1 MRRPLCVFCAG
12 MLGVALVC
20 DFLPQTELFVPFA
33 AFFVAVCLLLCIPDR
48 TRKALLCLLLGA
60 AAGLAAARHT
70 NARLEQTLEK
80 YAGQTVA
87 LTAEVESVSASYYP
101 GIVDAVLRVERVN
114 GRAAEF
120 RVECDT
126 LPVCEAGERVEGRF
140 ALEAPEPADR
150 TTLFADGVALLA
162 KEPQAFARLGQGSS
176 FRARTSRLQK
186 RLSTSLRGEMNE
198 DAGGVLAAM
207 TVGDR
212 NHLSSALR
220 SAYRGAGLSH
230 VLVVSGMHVSILC
243 GDVFGR
249 RRRERSYR
257 SRRVKVLFTAFLAL
271 LLAGVTG
278 FTPSVCRA
286 AVAVWVSALG
296 VWVYGAS
303 DALTSLA
310 AAGILMTARNSYA
323 VCDIGFELS
332 FAAVLGTLAGA
343 ELSRRLHALFAAHA
357 TRKKKPAVLQRI
369 LRHVRSSLTETVCIG
384 VCASA
389 AAFPVLVLRGLSV
402 SIYAV
407 LSGVAV
413 LWMVKPMM
421 LLGLGTAF
429 AGLVPAAGPLYTMIG
444 KAAEFLTGLL
454 NRWAVWV
461 SAKPGAGLYFD
472 TNYAAIVCLLLMAL
486 CGLAHVWKVRL
497 RVAVPGLLLTAAL
510 AIGAGNALC
519 RDVVHVDLVGSANR
533 VMSGQKFTTLF
544 IDEAAQALEAAC
556 WIPMK
561 RTTRVVFAG
570 DHCQLPPTV
579 KSIEAM
585 RGGLAKTLM
594 ERIVENKPEVVTL
607 LTVQYRM
614 NEKIMQFSSEWFYDG
629 KVIAA
634 PEVCHRGILDYDLPM
649 MWIDTSGTEAYEQFV
664 GESFGRINK
673 KEAALTLEKLQE
685 YFEKTGKQRI
695 LDESIDVGIISPYR
709 AQVQYLRQQIK
720 KKEFFRPYRKLISVN
735 TVDGFQGQERDI
747 IIISLVRSNNEGQ
760 IGFLSDL
767 RRMNVAIT
775 RARMKLIIMGN
786 AETLSHT
793 LFYKKLYEYVMQIS
807 NGE

>member
-1 MRRPLCVFCAG
+1 M
-12 MLGVALVC
+12 
-20 DFLPQTELFVPFA
+20 PFA

-48 TRKALLCLLLGA
+48 TRKASLCLLLGA
-60 AAGLAAARHT
+60 AAGLAAVRHT
-70 NARLEQTLEK
+70 DARLAGVQAQ
-80 YAGQTVA
+80 YAGQTVV
-87 LTAEVESVSASYYP
+87 LTAEVELVSPSYYP

-114 GRAAEF
+114 GKAADL
-120 RVECDT
+120 RVECDA
-126 LPVCEAGERVEGRF
+126 LPQCEAGERVEGRF
-140 ALEAPEPADR
+140 VLEVPEPAER
-150 TTLFADGVALLA
+150 TALFADGAALLA

-186 RLSTSLRGEMNE
+186 RLSASLRKGLSE
-198 DAGGVLAAM
+198 DVGGVLAAM

-257 SRRVKVLFTAFLAL
+257 SRRVKALFTAFLAL

-343 ELSRRLHALFAAHA
+343 ELSRHLHALFAAHA
-357 TRKKKPAVLQRI
+357 TRKKKPSVLQRI

-389 AAFPVLVLRGLSV
+389 ATFPVLVLRGLSV
-402 SIYAV
+402 SLWAV
-407 LSGVAV
+407 ASGVAV
-413 LWMVKPMM
+413 LWLVQPM
-421 LLGLGTAF
+421 LLLSLGTAF

-444 KAAEFLTGLL
+444 KAAEFLTALL

-497 RVAVPGLLLTAAL
+497 RVAVPGILMTAVL
-510 AIGAGNALC
+510 AIGVGNALC
-519 RDVVHVDLVGSANR
+519 RDVVHVDLVGSANSPA
-533 VMSGQKFTTLF
+533 VVVSQNHTAVVLF
-544 IDEAAQALEAAC
+544 
-556 WIPMK
+556 
-561 RTTRVVFAG
+561 
-570 DHCQLPPTV
+570 
-579 KSIEAM
+579 
-585 RGGLAKTLM
+585 RGGASTQ
-594 ERIVENKPEVVTL
+594 RAVENQLSRRGVTTVELLADLRLDPENACTLPARTMCRVAVQSVGSAVTRQTQTATVETLRTRFGCLVRLTIGEQQFVTVSGTVTLAEPVRVQWLLASPAKPEAVQWEQL
-607 LTVQYRM
+607 LSRSDHYQW
-614 NEKIMQFSSEWFYDG
+614 MQGGEAVYASLSLR
-629 KVIAA
+629 
-634 PEVCHRGILDYDLPM
+634 P
-649 MWIDTSGTEAYEQFV
+649 SG
-664 GESFGRINK
+664 GW
-673 KEAALTLEKLQE
+673 
-685 YFEKTGKQRI
+685 
-695 LDESIDVGIISPYR
+695 R
-709 AQVQYLRQQIK
+709 A
-720 KKEFFRPYRKLISVN
+720 E
-735 TVDGFQGQERDI
+735 
-747 IIISLVRSNNEGQ
+747 
-760 IGFLSDL
+760 
-767 RRMNVAIT
+767 
-775 RARMKLIIMGN
+775 
-786 AETLSHT
+786 
-793 LFYKKLYEYVMQIS
+793 
-807 NGE
+807 

>member
-1 MRRPLCVFCAG
+1 M
-12 MLGVALVC
+12 
-20 DFLPQTELFVPFA
+20 PFA

-48 TRKALLCLLLGA
+48 TRKASLCLLLGA

-150 TTLFADGVALLA
+150 TTLFADGAALLA

-176 FRARTSRLQK
+176 FRARTGRLQK

-257 SRRVKVLFTAFLAL
+257 SRRVKALFTAFLAL

-332 FAAVLGTLAGA
+332 FAAVVGTVAGGACIRRIREWWCQDFWKKSENPVRRPWYLRVFPDRFWGLAESA
-343 ELSRRLHALFAAHA
+343 CISLF
-357 TRKKKPAVLQRI
+357 
-369 LRHVRSSLTETVCIG
+369 
-384 VCASA
+384 ASA
-389 AAFPVLVLRGLSV
+389 ATFPVLVLRGLSV
-402 SIYAV
+402 SLWAV
-407 LSGVAV
+407 ASGVAV
-413 LWMVKPMM
+413 LWLVQPM
-421 LLGLGTAF
+421 LLLSLGTAF
-429 AGLVPAAGPLYTMIG
+429 AGLVPVAGPLYLLLG
-444 KAAEFLTGLL
+444 KAAEALTGLL

-472 TNYAAIVCLLLMAL
+472 TNYAALVCLLLMAL
-486 CGLAHVWKVRL
+486 CGLAHLWKVRL
-497 RVAVPGLLLTAAL
+497 RVAVPGILLTAVL
-510 AIGAGNALC
+510 AIGVGNALC
-519 RDVVHVDLVGSANR
+519 RDVVHIDLVGSANSPA
-533 VMSGQKFTTLF
+533 VVVSQNHTAVVLF
-544 IDEAAQALEAAC
+544 RGGASTQRALENQLARRGVTTVELLADLRLDPENAC
-556 WIPMK
+556 TLPA
-561 RTTRVVFAG
+561 RTMCQVAVQPVGSAVTRQTQTA
-570 DHCQLPPTV
+570 TV
-579 KSIEAM
+579 ETLRTRFGCLVRLTIGEQQFVTVS
-585 RGGLAKTLM
+585 GTVTLAEPVRAQWLLASPA
-594 ERIVENKPEVVTL
+594 KPEAVQWEQL
-607 LTVQYRM
+607 LSRSDHYQW
-614 NEKIMQFSSEWFYDG
+614 MQGGEAVYASLSLR
-629 KVIAA
+629 
-634 PEVCHRGILDYDLPM
+634 P
-649 MWIDTSGTEAYEQFV
+649 SG
-664 GESFGRINK
+664 GW
-673 KEAALTLEKLQE
+673 
-685 YFEKTGKQRI
+685 
-695 LDESIDVGIISPYR
+695 R
-709 AQVQYLRQQIK
+709 A
-720 KKEFFRPYRKLISVN
+720 E
-735 TVDGFQGQERDI
+735 
-747 IIISLVRSNNEGQ
+747 
-760 IGFLSDL
+760 
-767 RRMNVAIT
+767 
-775 RARMKLIIMGN
+775 
-786 AETLSHT
+786 
-793 LFYKKLYEYVMQIS
+793 
-807 NGE
+807 

>member
-1 MRRPLCVFCAG
+1 M
-12 MLGVALVC
+12 
-20 DFLPQTELFVPFA
+20 PFA
-33 AFFVAVCLLLCIPDR
+33 AFFVAGCLLLCIPDR
-48 TRKALLCLLLGA
+48 TRKASLCLLLGA

-114 GRAAEF
+114 GQAAEV

-150 TTLFADGVALLA
+150 TTLFADGVVLWAR
-162 KEPQAFARLGQGSS
+162 EPQAFARLGKSSS
-176 FRARTSRLQK
+176 FRARTGRLQK

-243 GDVFGR
+243 GDILSSLLPYEWEQSYR
-249 RRRERSYR
+249 RRRYR
-257 SRRVKVLFTAFLAL
+257 AIFKAL
-271 LLAGVTG
+271 LAVLLVGVTG

-343 ELSRRLHALFAAHA
+343 ELSRHLHALFAAYA
-357 TRKKKPAVLQRI
+357 TRKKKPSVLQRI

-402 SIYAV
+402 SLWAV
-407 LSGVAV
+407 ASGVAV
-413 LWMVKPMM
+413 LWLVQPM
-421 LLGLGTAF
+421 LLLSLGTAF
-429 AGLVPAAGPLYTMIG
+429 AGLVPVAGPLYLLLG
-444 KAAEFLTGLL
+444 KAAEALTGLL

-472 TNYAAIVCLLLMAL
+472 TNYAALVCLLLMAL
-486 CGLAHVWKVRL
+486 CGLAHLWKVRL
-497 RVAVPGLLLTAAL
+497 RVAVPGLLLTVAL

-519 RDVVHVDLVGSANR
+519 RDVVHIDLVGSANSPA
-533 VMSGQKFTTLF
+533 VVVSQNHTAVVLF
-544 IDEAAQALEAAC
+544 
-556 WIPMK
+556 
-561 RTTRVVFAG
+561 
-570 DHCQLPPTV
+570 
-579 KSIEAM
+579 
-585 RGGLAKTLM
+585 RGGASTQ
-594 ERIVENKPEVVTL
+594 RAVENQLARRGVTTVELLADLRLDPENACTLPARTMCRVAVQPVGSAVTRQTSTAAVETLHTRSGCLVRLTIGEQQFVTVSGTVTLAEPVRAQWLLASPAKPEA
-607 LTVQYRM
+607 VQWEQMLSRSDHYQW
-614 NEKIMQFSSEWFYDG
+614 MQGGEAVYASLSLR
-629 KVIAA
+629 
-634 PEVCHRGILDYDLPM
+634 P
-649 MWIDTSGTEAYEQFV
+649 SG
-664 GESFGRINK
+664 GW
-673 KEAALTLEKLQE
+673 
-685 YFEKTGKQRI
+685 
-695 LDESIDVGIISPYR
+695 R
-709 AQVQYLRQQIK
+709 A
-720 KKEFFRPYRKLISVN
+720 E
-735 TVDGFQGQERDI
+735 
-747 IIISLVRSNNEGQ
+747 
-760 IGFLSDL
+760 
-767 RRMNVAIT
+767 
-775 RARMKLIIMGN
+775 
-786 AETLSHT
+786 
-793 LFYKKLYEYVMQIS
+793 
-807 NGE
+807 

>member
-1 MRRPLCVFCAG
+1 M
-12 MLGVALVC
+12 
-20 DFLPQTELFVPFA
+20 PFA

-150 TTLFADGVALLA
+150 TTLFADGVVLWAR
-162 KEPQAFARLGQGSS
+162 EPQAFARLGKSSS
-176 FRARTSRLQK
+176 FRARTGRLQK

-243 GDVFGR
+243 GDVFGSVFGR

-257 SRRVKVLFTAFLAL
+257 SRRVKALFTAFLAL

-332 FAAVLGTLAGA
+332 FAAVVGTVAGGACIRRIREWWCQNFWKKSENPVRRPWYLKVFPDRFWGLAESA
-343 ELSRRLHALFAAHA
+343 CISLF
-357 TRKKKPAVLQRI
+357 
-369 LRHVRSSLTETVCIG
+369 
-384 VCASA
+384 ASA
-389 AAFPVLVLRGLSV
+389 ATFPVLVLRGLSV
-402 SIYAV
+402 SLWAV
-407 LSGVAV
+407 ASGVAV
-413 LWMVKPMM
+413 LWLVQPM
-421 LLGLGTAF
+421 LLLSLGTAF
-429 AGLVPAAGPLYTMIG
+429 AGLVPVAGPLYLLLG
-444 KAAEFLTGLL
+444 KAAEALTGLL
-454 NRWAVWV
+454 NRWTVWI
-461 SAKPGAGLYFD
+461 STKPGAGLYFD
-472 TNYAAIVCLLLMAL
+472 TNYAALVCLLLMAL
-486 CGLAHVWKVRL
+486 CGLAHLWKVRL
-497 RVAVPGLLLTAAL
+497 WVAVPGILMTVVL

-519 RDVVHVDLVGSANR
+519 RDVVHIDLVGSANSPA
-533 VMSGQKFTTLF
+533 VVVSQNHTAVVLF
-544 IDEAAQALEAAC
+544 
-556 WIPMK
+556 
-561 RTTRVVFAG
+561 
-570 DHCQLPPTV
+570 
-579 KSIEAM
+579 
-585 RGGLAKTLM
+585 RGGASTQ
-594 ERIVENKPEVVTL
+594 RAVENQLARRGVTTVELLADLRLDPENACTLPARTMCRVAVQPVGSAVTRQTQTAAVETLRTRFGCLVRLTIGEQQFVTVSGTVTLAEPVRVQWLLASPAKPEAVQWEQL
-607 LTVQYRM
+607 LSRSDHYQ
-614 NEKIMQFSSEWFYDG
+614 
-629 KVIAA
+629 
-634 PEVCHRGILDYDLPM
+634 
-649 MWIDTSGTEAYEQFV
+649 WIQGGEAVYASLSLRPSG
-664 GESFGRINK
+664 GW
-673 KEAALTLEKLQE
+673 
-685 YFEKTGKQRI
+685 
-695 LDESIDVGIISPYR
+695 R
-709 AQVQYLRQQIK
+709 A
-720 KKEFFRPYRKLISVN
+720 E
-735 TVDGFQGQERDI
+735 
-747 IIISLVRSNNEGQ
+747 
-760 IGFLSDL
+760 
-767 RRMNVAIT
+767 
-775 RARMKLIIMGN
+775 
-786 AETLSHT
+786 
-793 LFYKKLYEYVMQIS
+793 
-807 NGE
+807 

>member
-1 MRRPLCVFCAG
+1 M
-12 MLGVALVC
+12 
-20 DFLPQTELFVPFA
+20 PFA

-48 TRKALLCLLLGA
+48 TRKASLCLLLGA

-186 RLSTSLRGEMNE
+186 RLSTSLRKGLSE
-198 DAGGVLAAM
+198 DVGGVLAAM

-230 VLVVSGMHVSILC
+230 VLVVSGLHVSILC
-243 GDVFGR
+243 GDILSSLLPYEWEQSYR
-249 RRRERSYR
+249 RRRYR
-257 SRRVKVLFTAFLAL
+257 AIFKALLAV

-343 ELSRRLHALFAAHA
+343 ELSRHLHALFAAHA

-389 AAFPVLVLRGLSV
+389 ATFPVLVLRGLSV
-402 SIYAV
+402 SLWAV
-407 LSGVAV
+407 ASGVAV
-413 LWMVKPMM
+413 LWLVQPM
-421 LLGLGTAF
+421 LLLSLGTAF
-429 AGLVPAAGPLYTMIG
+429 AGLVPVAGPLYLLLG
-444 KAAEFLTGLL
+444 KAAEALTGLL
-454 NRWAVWV
+454 NRWTVWI
-461 SAKPGAGLYFD
+461 STKPGAGLYFD
-472 TNYAAIVCLLLMAL
+472 TNYAAFVCLLLMAL
-486 CGLAHVWKVRL
+486 CGLAHLWKVRL
-497 RVAVPGLLLTAAL
+497 RVAVPGILMTAVL
-510 AIGAGNALC
+510 AIGVGNALC
-519 RDVVHVDLVGSANR
+519 RDVVHVDLVGSANSPA
-533 VMSGQKFTTLF
+533 VVVSQNHTAVVLF
-544 IDEAAQALEAAC
+544 
-556 WIPMK
+556 
-561 RTTRVVFAG
+561 
-570 DHCQLPPTV
+570 
-579 KSIEAM
+579 
-585 RGGLAKTLM
+585 RGGASTQRAVENQLARRGVTTVELLADLRLDPENACTLPARTMCRVAVQPVGSAVTRQTSTAAVETLRTRSGCLVRLTIGEQQFVTVSGTVTLAEPVRVQWLLASPAKT
-594 ERIVENKPEVVTL
+594 EAVQWEQL
-607 LTVQYRM
+607 LSRSDHYQW
-614 NEKIMQFSSEWFYDG
+614 MQGGEAVYASLSLR
-629 KVIAA
+629 
-634 PEVCHRGILDYDLPM
+634 P
-649 MWIDTSGTEAYEQFV
+649 SG
-664 GESFGRINK
+664 GW
-673 KEAALTLEKLQE
+673 
-685 YFEKTGKQRI
+685 
-695 LDESIDVGIISPYR
+695 R
-709 AQVQYLRQQIK
+709 A
-720 KKEFFRPYRKLISVN
+720 E
-735 TVDGFQGQERDI
+735 
-747 IIISLVRSNNEGQ
+747 
-760 IGFLSDL
+760 
-767 RRMNVAIT
+767 
-775 RARMKLIIMGN
+775 
-786 AETLSHT
+786 
-793 LFYKKLYEYVMQIS
+793 
-807 NGE
+807 

>member
-12 MLGVALVC
+12 MLGVELVC
-20 DFLPQTELFVPFA
+20 AFLPQTELFVPFA
-33 AFFVAVCLLLCIPDR
+33 AFFMAFCLLLCIPDC
-48 TRKALLCLLLGA
+48 TRKASLCLLLGA
-60 AAGLAAARHT
+60 AAGLAAVRHT
-70 NARLEQTLEK
+70 DARLAGVQAQ
-80 YAGQTVA
+80 YAGQTVV
-87 LTAEVESVSASYYP
+87 LTAEVELVSPSYYP

-114 GRAAEF
+114 GKAADL
-120 RVECDT
+120 RVECDA
-126 LPVCEAGERVEGRF
+126 LPQCEAGERVEGRF

-150 TTLFADGVALLA
+150 TTLFADGVVLWAR
-162 KEPQAFARLGQGSS
+162 EPQAFARLGKSSS

-212 NHLSSALR
+212 NYLSSALR

-257 SRRVKVLFTAFLAL
+257 SRRVKALFTAFLAL

-343 ELSRRLHALFAAHA
+343 ELSRHLHALFAAHA
-357 TRKKKPAVLQRI
+357 TRKKKPSVLQPI

-407 LSGVAV
+407 LSGAAV

-421 LLGLGTAF
+421 LLSLGTAF
-429 AGLVPAAGPLYTMIG
+429 AGLVPVAGPLYLLLG
-444 KAAEFLTGLL
+444 KAAEALTGLL
-454 NRWAVWV
+454 NRWTVWI
-461 SAKPGAGLYFD
+461 STKPGAGLYFD
-472 TNYAAIVCLLLMAL
+472 TNYAALVCLLLMAL
-486 CGLAHVWKVRL
+486 CGLAHLWKVRL

-519 RDVVHVDLVGSANR
+519 RDVVHIDLVGSANSPA
-533 VMSGQKFTTLF
+533 VVVSQNHTAVVLF
-544 IDEAAQALEAAC
+544 RGGASTQRALENQLARRGVTTVELLADLRLDPENACTLPARTMCRVAVQPVGSAVTRQTQTAAVETL
-556 WIPMK
+556 
-561 RTTRVVFAG
+561 RTRFGCLVRLTIGEQQFVTVSGTVTLAEPVRV
-570 DHCQLPPTV
+570 QWL
-579 KSIEAM
+579 
-585 RGGLAKTLM
+585 LASPA
-594 ERIVENKPEVVTL
+594 KPEAVQWEQL
-607 LTVQYRM
+607 LSRSDHYQW
-614 NEKIMQFSSEWFYDG
+614 MQGGEAVYASLSLRSSGGW
-629 KVIAA
+629 
-634 PEVCHRGILDYDLPM
+634 
-649 MWIDTSGTEAYEQFV
+649 
-664 GESFGRINK
+664 
-673 KEAALTLEKLQE
+673 
-685 YFEKTGKQRI
+685 
-695 LDESIDVGIISPYR
+695 R
-709 AQVQYLRQQIK
+709 A
-720 KKEFFRPYRKLISVN
+720 E
-735 TVDGFQGQERDI
+735 
-747 IIISLVRSNNEGQ
+747 
-760 IGFLSDL
+760 
-767 RRMNVAIT
+767 
-775 RARMKLIIMGN
+775 
-786 AETLSHT
+786 
-793 LFYKKLYEYVMQIS
+793 
-807 NGE
+807 

>member
-12 MLGVALVC
+12 MLGVELVC
-20 DFLPQTELFVPFA
+20 AFLPQTELFVPFA
-33 AFFVAVCLLLCIPDR
+33 AFFMAFCLLLCIPDC
-48 TRKALLCLLLGA
+48 TRKASLCLLLGA
-60 AAGLAAARHT
+60 AAGLAAVRHT
-70 NARLEQTLEK
+70 DARLAGVQAQ
-80 YAGQTVA
+80 YAGQTVV
-87 LTAEVESVSASYYP
+87 LTAEVELVSPSYYP

-114 GRAAEF
+114 GKAADL
-120 RVECDT
+120 RVECDA
-126 LPVCEAGERVEGRF
+126 LPQCEAGERVEGRF

-150 TTLFADGVALLA
+150 TTLFADGVVLWAR
-162 KEPQAFARLGQGSS
+162 EPQAFARLGKSSS

-212 NHLSSALR
+212 NYLSSALR

-257 SRRVKVLFTAFLAL
+257 SRRVKALFTAFLAL

-343 ELSRRLHALFAAHA
+343 ELSRHLHALFAAHA
-357 TRKKKPAVLQRI
+357 TRKKKPSVLQPI

-407 LSGVAV
+407 LSGAAV

-421 LLGLGTAF
+421 LLSLGTAF
-429 AGLVPAAGPLYTMIG
+429 AGLVPVAGPLYLLLG
-444 KAAEFLTGLL
+444 KAAEALTGLL
-454 NRWAVWV
+454 NRWTVWI
-461 SAKPGAGLYFD
+461 STKPGAGLYFD
-472 TNYAAIVCLLLMAL
+472 TNYAALVCLLLMAL
-486 CGLAHVWKVRL
+486 CGLAHLWKVRL

-519 RDVVHVDLVGSANR
+519 RDVVHIDLVGSANSPA
-533 VMSGQKFTTLF
+533 VVVSQNHTAVVLF
-544 IDEAAQALEAAC
+544 
-556 WIPMK
+556 
-561 RTTRVVFAG
+561 
-570 DHCQLPPTV
+570 
-579 KSIEAM
+579 
-585 RGGLAKTLM
+585 RGGASTQ
-594 ERIVENKPEVVTL
+594 RAVENQLARRGVTTVELLADLRLDPENACTLPARTMCRVAVQPVGSAVTRQTSTAAVETLRTRFGCLVRLTIGEQQFVTVSGTVTLAEPVRVQWLLASPAKPEAVQWEQL
-607 LTVQYRM
+607 LSRSDHYQW
-614 NEKIMQFSSEWFYDG
+614 MQGGEAVYASLSLRSSGGW
-629 KVIAA
+629 
-634 PEVCHRGILDYDLPM
+634 
-649 MWIDTSGTEAYEQFV
+649 
-664 GESFGRINK
+664 
-673 KEAALTLEKLQE
+673 
-685 YFEKTGKQRI
+685 
-695 LDESIDVGIISPYR
+695 R
-709 AQVQYLRQQIK
+709 A
-720 KKEFFRPYRKLISVN
+720 E
-735 TVDGFQGQERDI
+735 
-747 IIISLVRSNNEGQ
+747 
-760 IGFLSDL
+760 
-767 RRMNVAIT
+767 
-775 RARMKLIIMGN
+775 
-786 AETLSHT
+786 
-793 LFYKKLYEYVMQIS
+793 
-807 NGE
+807 

>member
-1 MRRPLCVFCAG
+1 M
-12 MLGVALVC
+12 
-20 DFLPQTELFVPFA
+20 PFA

-48 TRKALLCLLLGA
+48 TRKASLCLMLGA

-150 TTLFADGVALLA
+150 TTFFADGAALLA

-257 SRRVKVLFTAFLAL
+257 SRRVKALFTAFLAL

-332 FAAVLGTLAGA
+332 FAAVVGTVAGGACIRRIREWWCQDFWKKSENPVRRPWYLRVFPDRFWGLAESA
-343 ELSRRLHALFAAHA
+343 CISLF
-357 TRKKKPAVLQRI
+357 
-369 LRHVRSSLTETVCIG
+369 
-384 VCASA
+384 ASA
-389 AAFPVLVLRGLSV
+389 ATFPVLVLRGLSV
-402 SIYAV
+402 SLWAV
-407 LSGVAV
+407 ASGVAV
-413 LWMVKPMM
+413 LWLVQPML

-472 TNYAAIVCLLLMAL
+472 TNYAALVCLLLMAL
-486 CGLAHVWKVRL
+486 CGLAHLWKVRL
-497 RVAVPGLLLTAAL
+497 RVAVPGLLLTAVL
-510 AIGAGNALC
+510 AIGVGNALC
-519 RDVVHVDLVGSANR
+519 RDVVHIDLVGSANSPA
-533 VMSGQKFTTLF
+533 VVVSQNHTAVVLF
-544 IDEAAQALEAAC
+544 RGGASTQRALENQLARRGVTTVELLADLRLDPENACTLPARTMCRVAVQPVGSAVTRQTSTAAVE
-556 WIPMK
+556 
-561 RTTRVVFAG
+561 TLHTRFGCLVRLTIGEQQFV
-570 DHCQLPPTV
+570 TV
-579 KSIEAM
+579 S
-585 RGGLAKTLM
+585 GTVTLAEPVRAQWLLASPA
-594 ERIVENKPEVVTL
+594 KPEAVQWEQL
-607 LTVQYRM
+607 LSRSDHYQW
-614 NEKIMQFSSEWFYDG
+614 MQGEEAVYASLSLR
-629 KVIAA
+629 
-634 PEVCHRGILDYDLPM
+634 P
-649 MWIDTSGTEAYEQFV
+649 SG
-664 GESFGRINK
+664 GW
-673 KEAALTLEKLQE
+673 
-685 YFEKTGKQRI
+685 
-695 LDESIDVGIISPYR
+695 R
-709 AQVQYLRQQIK
+709 A
-720 KKEFFRPYRKLISVN
+720 E
-735 TVDGFQGQERDI
+735 
-747 IIISLVRSNNEGQ
+747 
-760 IGFLSDL
+760 
-767 RRMNVAIT
+767 
-775 RARMKLIIMGN
+775 
-786 AETLSHT
+786 
-793 LFYKKLYEYVMQIS
+793 
-807 NGE
+807 

>member
-12 MLGVALVC
+12 MLSVALVC
-20 DFLPQTELFVPFA
+20 AFLPQTELFVPFA

-48 TRKALLCLLLGA
+48 TRKASLCLLLGA

-150 TTLFADGVALLA
+150 TTLFADGAALLA

-186 RLSTSLRGEMNE
+186 RLSASLRGEMNE

-212 NHLSSALR
+212 NYLSSALR

-243 GDVFGR
+243 GNVFGSVFGR

-257 SRRVKVLFTAFLAL
+257 SRRVKALFTAFLAL

-332 FAAVLGTLAGA
+332 FAAVVGTVAGGACIRRIREWWCQDFWKKSENPVRRPWYLRVFPDRLWGLAESA
-343 ELSRRLHALFAAHA
+343 CISLF
-357 TRKKKPAVLQRI
+357 
-369 LRHVRSSLTETVCIG
+369 
-384 VCASA
+384 ASA
-389 AAFPVLVLRGLSV
+389 ATFPVLVLRGLSV
-402 SIYAV
+402 SLWAV
-407 LSGVAV
+407 ASGVAV
-413 LWMVKPMM
+413 LWLVQPM
-421 LLGLGTAF
+421 LLLSLGTAF
-429 AGLVPAAGPLYTMIG
+429 AGLVPVAGPLYLLLG
-444 KAAEFLTGLL
+444 KAAEALTGLL
-454 NRWAVWV
+454 NRWTVWI
-461 SAKPGAGLYFD
+461 STKPGAGLYFD
-472 TNYAAIVCLLLMAL
+472 TNYAALVCLLLMAL
-486 CGLAHVWKVRL
+486 CGLAHLWKVRL
-497 RVAVPGLLLTAAL
+497 RVAVPGILLTAVL
-510 AIGAGNALC
+510 AIGVGNALC
-519 RDVVHVDLVGSANR
+519 RDVVHIDLVGSANSPA
-533 VMSGQKFTTLF
+533 VVVSQNHTAVVLF
-544 IDEAAQALEAAC
+544 
-556 WIPMK
+556 
-561 RTTRVVFAG
+561 
-570 DHCQLPPTV
+570 
-579 KSIEAM
+579 
-585 RGGLAKTLM
+585 RGGASTQ
-594 ERIVENKPEVVTL
+594 RAVENQLARRGVTTVELLADLRLDPENACTLPARTMCRVAVQPVGSAVTRQTQTAAVETLHTRFGCLVRLTIGEQQFVTVSGTVTLAEPVRAQWLLASPAKPEAVQWEQL
-607 LTVQYRM
+607 LSRSDHYQW
-614 NEKIMQFSSEWFYDG
+614 MQGGEAVYASLSLR
-629 KVIAA
+629 
-634 PEVCHRGILDYDLPM
+634 P
-649 MWIDTSGTEAYEQFV
+649 SG
-664 GESFGRINK
+664 GW
-673 KEAALTLEKLQE
+673 
-685 YFEKTGKQRI
+685 
-695 LDESIDVGIISPYR
+695 R
-709 AQVQYLRQQIK
+709 A
-720 KKEFFRPYRKLISVN
+720 E
-735 TVDGFQGQERDI
+735 
-747 IIISLVRSNNEGQ
+747 
-760 IGFLSDL
+760 
-767 RRMNVAIT
+767 
-775 RARMKLIIMGN
+775 
-786 AETLSHT
+786 
-793 LFYKKLYEYVMQIS
+793 
-807 NGE
+807 